1 MIKQTKHAKISATLP
16 LSLLVKVDNLVKKS
30 EYPNRSA
37 LIEIALIQMLRAQ
50 MDAKIEAEAAK
61 LNTQAEIA
69 EAEEGMQDYSDIV
82 GQGGTF

>member
-1 MIKQTKHAKISATLP
+1 MRKQTKHTKISATLP
-16 LSLLVKVDNLVKKS
+16 NSLLIKVDDFVKKS
-30 EYPNRSA
+30 EYPSRSA

-69 EAEEGMQDYSDIV
+69 EAEEGMQDYCDLV
-82 GQGGTF
+82 GRGGTF

>member
-1 MIKQTKHAKISATLP
+1 MIKQTKHTKISATLP
-16 LSLLVKVDNLVKKS
+16 WSLLIKVDEFVKKS
-30 EYPNRSA
+30 EYPSRSA

-69 EAEEGMQDYSDIV
+69 EAEEGMQDYSDLV

>member
-1 MIKQTKHAKISATLP
+1 MRKQTKHTKISATLP
-16 LSLLVKVDNLVKKS
+16 SSLLIKVDDFVKKS
-30 EYPNRSA
+30 EYPSRSA

-69 EAEEGMQDYSDIV
+69 EAEEGMQDYCDLV